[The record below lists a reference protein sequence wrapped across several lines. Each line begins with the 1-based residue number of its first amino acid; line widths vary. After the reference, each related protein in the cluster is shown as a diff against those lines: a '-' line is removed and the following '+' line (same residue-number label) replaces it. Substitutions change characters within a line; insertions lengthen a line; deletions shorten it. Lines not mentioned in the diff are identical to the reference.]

1 MKKKYNITG
10 ILLIAA
16 FIVFLFLAGR
26 GMPPRDLLI
35 TTLRGFSVGSVTFL
49 VAAGFSLIF
58 GLLDV
63 LNLAQ
68 GTLYMIGA
76 YIGWT
81 VFVRPDTFMDVTPM
95 VLFLMAGFALNFL
108 WDYLVD
114 KIKLDIK
121 TKKILGWGFIVLS
134 IVIGVFV
141 LPRYPIAIWQLD
153 NYAQSPISFSYMA
166 DQGIRLP
173 VAPAA
178 AKGIPPMLALY
189 GGLLMS
195 MVLAFGLALIR
206 YRENRQHSLHWKKWQ
221 VFAILLVL
229 GTLLMAF
236 NTPISDWLMSLNTN
250 WMFIIAVVVSVL
262 SVVGLGALMEKTMI
276 QPLYSRPVYQLM
288 LTLGL
293 GTIGMQLVKAI
304 WGMPEFVLPKPEFF
318 RGAGAACPATSVAD
332 IFRHNCSTIMILG
345 GRVRVYD
352 EIVLPIIG
360 VLVLVLVWLLLKK
373 TRIGMIIRAGVQD
386 SNMVEALGIN
396 VRKVFTLVFALGAGL
411 AALGGVLS
419 APSNGLSVAM
429 GEKLLLNALIAL
441 AIGGL
446 SSYPGAALG
455 SLMVGLIQQFMI
467 KYGQIGIPIPFT
479 DIIFKPTPAIIPA
492 STMLLMVVV
501 LLILPNGLLGRQD

>member
-1 MKKKYNITG
+1 MKKKINLTG

-16 FIVFLFLAGR
+16 FIVFLVLAGR

-76 YIGWT
+76 YVGWT
-81 VFVRPDTFMDVTPM
+81 VFVRPDTFVDVAPLI
-95 VLFLMAGFALNFL
+95 LFLMAGFALGFL
-108 WDYLVD
+108 WDYLAD
-114 KIKLDIK
+114 KIKWDARK
-121 TKKILGWGFIVLS
+121 KKILGWGFVLLS
-134 IVIGVFV
+134 VGMAVLI
-141 LPRYPIAIWQLD
+141 LPRYPIAMWELS
-153 NYAQSPISFSYMA
+153 NYSQSPISYSYMA
-166 DQGIRLP
+166 DQGLRLP

-178 AKGIPPMLALY
+178 TKGLPPMIALY
-189 GGLLMS
+189 GSFLMS
-195 MVLAFGLALIR
+195 AALAFGLSLIR
-206 YRENRQHSLHWKKWQ
+206 YKENRQHSLRWKKWG
-221 VFAILLVL
+221 VFGILMVL
-229 GTLLMAF
+229 GTLIMAF
-236 NTPISDWLMSLNTN
+236 NTPVSDFLMSLNTN
-250 WMFIIAVVVSVL
+250 WLFGIAIIVAVL
-262 SVVGLGALMEKTMI
+262 SGVGLGALMETTMI

-304 WGMPEFVLPKPEFF
+304 WGMPEFVLPKPELF
-318 RGAGAACPATSVAD
+318 RGAGDACPATSLKDLFA
-332 IFRHNCSTIMILG
+332 HKCSTVLILG

-360 VLVLVLVWLLLKK
+360 VVVLVLVWLLLKK

-386 SNMVEALGIN
+386 SKMVEALGIN
-396 VRKVFTLVFALGAGL
+396 VRRVFTLVFALGAGL

-419 APSNGLSVAM
+419 APSQGLSVAM

-446 SSYPGAALG
+446 TSYPGAALG

-492 STMLLMVVV
+492 STMLLMVIV

>member
-1 MKKKYNITG
+1 
-10 ILLIAA
+10 
-16 FIVFLFLAGR
+16 
-26 GMPPRDLLI
+26 
-35 TTLRGFSVGSVTFL
+35 
-49 VAAGFSLIF
+49 
-58 GLLDV
+58 
-63 LNLAQ
+63 
-68 GTLYMIGA
+68 
-76 YIGWT
+76 
-81 VFVRPDTFMDVTPM
+81 
-95 VLFLMAGFALNFL
+95 MAGFALNFL
-108 WDYLVD
+108 WDYLAD
-114 KIKLDIK
+114 KIKLDPQK
-121 TKKILGWGFIVLS
+121 KKILGWSMVVVAVALTAFI
-134 IVIGVFV
+134 
-141 LPRYPIAIWQLD
+141 LPRYPIAMWQLN

-173 VAPAA
+173 VAPAQ

-189 GGLLMS
+189 GGLAISAL
-195 MVLAFGLALIR
+195 LAFGLALIR
-206 YRENRQHSLHWKKWQ
+206 YKENRQHSLHWKKWQ
-221 VFAILLVL
+221 VFVILLLL
-229 GTLLMAF
+229 GTLIMAF
-236 NTPISDWLMSLNTN
+236 NTPLSNWLMDMNTN
-250 WMFIIAVVVSVL
+250 WLFIIAIVVSVL

-318 RGAGAACPATSVAD
+318 RGAGAACPATSIKD
-332 IFRHNCSTIMILG
+332 IFTHNCSTIMILG

-360 VLVLVLVWLLLKK
+360 ITVLILVWLLLKK

-396 VRKVFTLVFALGAGL
+396 VRRVFTFVFALGAGL

-446 SSYPGAALG
+446 TSYPGAALG

-492 STMLLMVVV
+492 STMLLMVIV

>member
-1 MKKKYNITG
+1 MKKKLNLTG

-16 FIVFLFLAGR
+16 FVVFLVLAGR

-76 YIGWT
+76 YVGWT
-81 VFVRPDTFMDVTPM
+81 VFVRPDTFVDVTPII
-95 VLFLMAGFALNFL
+95 LFLMAGFALNFL
-108 WDYLVD
+108 WDYLAD
-114 KIKLDIK
+114 KIKLDPK
-121 TKKILGWGFIVLS
+121 KKKILGWSMVVVAIALAAFI
-134 IVIGVFV
+134 
-141 LPRYPIAIWQLD
+141 LPRYPIAMWQLN

-173 VAPAA
+173 VAPAQ

-189 GGLLMS
+189 GGLAISAL
-195 MVLAFGLALIR
+195 LAFGLALIR
-206 YRENRQHSLHWKKWQ
+206 YKENRQHSLHWKKWQ
-221 VFAILLVL
+221 VFVILLLL
-229 GTLLMAF
+229 GTLIMAF
-236 NTPISDWLMSLNTN
+236 NTPLSNWLMDMNTN
-250 WMFIIAVVVSVL
+250 WLFIIAIVVSVL

-318 RGAGAACPATSVAD
+318 RGAGAACPATSIKD
-332 IFRHNCSTIMILG
+332 IFTHNCSTIMILG

-360 VLVLVLVWLLLKK
+360 VTVLILVWLLLKK

-396 VRKVFTLVFALGAGL
+396 VRRVFTFVFALGAGL

-446 SSYPGAALG
+446 TSYPGAALG

-492 STMLLMVVV
+492 STMLLMVIV

>member
-1 MKKKYNITG
+1 MKKKLNLTG

-16 FIVFLFLAGR
+16 FAVFLVLAGR

-76 YIGWT
+76 YVGWS
-81 VFVRPDTFMDVTPM
+81 VFVRPDTFVDVTPII
-95 VLFLMAGFALNFL
+95 LFLMAGFALNFL
-108 WDYLVD
+108 WDYLAD
-114 KIKLDIK
+114 KIKLDPQK
-121 TKKILGWGFIVLS
+121 KKILGWSMVVVAVALAAFI
-134 IVIGVFV
+134 
-141 LPRYPIAIWQLD
+141 LPRYPIAMWQLN

-173 VAPAA
+173 VAPAQ

-189 GGLLMS
+189 GGLAISAL
-195 MVLAFGLALIR
+195 LAFGLALIR
-206 YRENRQHSLHWKKWQ
+206 YKENRQHSLHWKKWQ
-221 VFAILLVL
+221 VFVILLLL
-229 GTLLMAF
+229 GTLIMAF
-236 NTPISDWLMSLNTN
+236 NTPLSNWLMDMNTN
-250 WMFIIAVVVSVL
+250 WLFIIAIVVSVL

-318 RGAGAACPATSVAD
+318 RGAGAACPATSIKD
-332 IFRHNCSTIMILG
+332 IFTHNCSTIMILG

-360 VLVLVLVWLLLKK
+360 ITVLILVWLLLKK

-396 VRKVFTLVFALGAGL
+396 VRRVFTFVFALGAGL

-446 SSYPGAALG
+446 TSYPGAALG

-492 STMLLMVVV
+492 STMLLMVIV